1 MPYKRNVCANTLF
14 IEFNFFYILLV
25 YLTPMANGTHI
36 RIKDIAEK
44 AGCSI
49 GTVDRVIHN
58 RGRVAEP
65 VREKILQIIKE
76 LDYKPNVNARVL
88 ASKRTLTL
96 GILLPSYRKGE
107 YWELPC
113 LGIKE
118 AMDRYNEQGYNIEAR
133 WFTYNNPEK
142 FHRTGM
148 KMISGEIDGI
158 ILNPATYKESVRLVR
173 SFFQNN
179 KPFILIDSDIHG
191 TPALSFIGKDPVQSG
206 LTVAKMVHQ
215 TTKYIPAKK
224 NIWIINLS
232 KSPNQTYALLARELG
247 FLNYFSDKHLQDD
260 YSFQTIDMDDLGT
273 QKLVDEQMESLL
285 SKSIPHAI
293 YVTGSR
299 IYKIANS
306 IKRLKT
312 DPKPILIGHD
322 LILHNMERVKDE
334 TIDFLIEE
342 EARRQGYLAVESM
355 IRSLTYKEEIPKK
368 QLMNLMIYTRENL
381 PL

>member
-1 MPYKRNVCANTLF
+1 
-14 IEFNFFYILLV
+14 
-25 YLTPMANGTHI
+25 MAKGTHI

-58 RGRVAEP
+58 RGRVADT
-65 VREKILQIIKE
+65 VRERILQIIKE

-88 ASKRTLTL
+88 ASKGTLTI

-107 YWELPC
+107 YWELPS
-113 LGIKE
+113 LGINE
-118 AMDRYNEQGYNIEAR
+118 AMNRYNEQGYNIEAR
-133 WFTYNNPEK
+133 WLTYNNPEN
-142 FHRTGM
+142 FYRAGM

-158 ILNPATYKESVRLVR
+158 ILNPATYKESVRLIR
-173 SFFQNN
+173 LFFQNN

-191 TPALSFIGKDPVQSG
+191 TPALSIIGKDPVQSG

-215 TTKYIPAKK
+215 TTRHIPDRKK
-224 NIWIINLS
+224 IWIINLT

-247 FLNYFSDKHLQDD
+247 FLNYFSDKNLQDD
-260 YSFQTIDMDDLGT
+260 YSFQTFDMDDIGT
-273 QKLVDEQMESLL
+273 QKQLDENMASMLAKGL
-285 SKSIPHAI
+285 PHAI

-299 IYKIANS
+299 VYKIANS
-306 IKRLKT
+306 MKRLKP
-312 DPKPILIGHD
+312 DPKPLLIGHD
-322 LILHNMERVKDE
+322 LIPHNMERVKDE

-342 EARRQGYLAVESM
+342 EAYRQGYLAVESM
-355 IRSLTYKEEIPKK
+355 VRSLTYKEVIPKK

>member
-1 MPYKRNVCANTLF
+1 MK
-14 IEFNFFYILLV
+14 
-25 YLTPMANGTHI
+25 NGRHI

-58 RGRVAEP
+58 RGKVAEP
-65 VREKILQIIKE
+65 VRQRILRIIKE

-88 ASKRTLTL
+88 ASKQALTL
-96 GILLPSYRKGE
+96 GILLPSYKKGE

-113 LGIKE
+113 LGISE
-118 AMDRYNEQGYNIEAR
+118 AMERYNEQGYNIEAR
-133 WFTYNNPEK
+133 WFTYNSPEK
-142 FHRTGM
+142 FHQAGM
-148 KMISGEIDGI
+148 KMITDEIDGI

-191 TPALSFIGKDPVQSG
+191 TPSLSFIGKDPVQSG
-206 LTVAKMVHQ
+206 LTVAKLIHQ
-215 TTKYIPAKK
+215 LTRHITGNKSV
-224 NIWIINLS
+224 WIINLS
-232 KSPNQTYALLARELG
+232 IPSNQNYALLAREIG
-247 FLNYFSDKHLQDD
+247 FMSYFADKQLRDD
-260 YSFQTIDMDDLGT
+260 YSFQSIDMDDTGT
-273 QKLVDEQMESLL
+273 QKVVDEQIGKLL
-285 SKSIPHAI
+285 ATGNPHAI

-299 IYKIANS
+299 VHNIADS
-306 IKRLKT
+306 LKKFKP
-312 DPKPILIGHD
+312 DPKPLLIGHD
-322 LILHNMERVKDE
+322 LIHKNMERVKDE

-355 IRSLTYKEEIPKK
+355 IRSLTYKEVIQKK
-368 QLMNLMIYTRENL
+368 QMMNLMIYTRENL